1 MYKDK
6 EAQKEANRL
15 ANLRYRNKQKGITQ
29 QGITEGMTQGITGLV
44 TDNLGYQYKVLT
56 DGQHWYP
63 GRHGYHPEGCT
74 CGIEHKERPGC

>member
-1 MYKDK
+1 MSRAEYMK
-6 EAQKEANRL
+6 EYMRKKRDV
-15 ANLRYRNKQKGITQ
+15 NKSVNKPDVNKG
-29 QGITEGMTQGITGLV
+29 ML

-74 CGIEHKERPGC
+74 CGIEHKERPAD